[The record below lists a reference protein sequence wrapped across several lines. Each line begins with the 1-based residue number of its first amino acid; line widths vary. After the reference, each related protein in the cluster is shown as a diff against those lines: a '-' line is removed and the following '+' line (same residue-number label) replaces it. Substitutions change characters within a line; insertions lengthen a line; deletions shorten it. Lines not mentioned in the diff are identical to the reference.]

1 MNGPQTHPVY
11 KILKDQQP
19 QDLPN
24 GLMIPGEKGRITW
37 NYTSKIQ
44 IISYGTPM
52 LGLFVTSSFAL
63 EYLCSLCYS
72 WHSGRQAEQSAHVLP

>member
-24 GLMIPGEKGRITW
+24 GFMIPGEKGRITW
-37 NYTSKIQ
+37 NYTSMPK
-44 IISYGTPM
+44 SLTLAHWWYRR
-52 LGLFVTSSFAL
+52 
-63 EYLCSLCYS
+63 YLCLACF
-72 WHSGRQAEQSAHVLP
+72 